1 MGWVGKLLISLNLHN
16 ATIESLFWRRKR
28 IFSTSLKR
36 PADPE
41 KTEKGKLIVYVV
53 RFITQT
59 VYNVLI
65 FNYVDV

>member
-1 MGWVGKLLISLNLHN
+1 MEEE
-16 ATIESLFWRRKR
+16 TY
-28 IFSTSLKR
+28 FSTSLKR

-41 KTEKGKLIVYVV
+41 KTEKGNLIVYVV

-59 VYNVLI
+59 LYNVLI